1 MYSRRQLLRQA
12 LAASAG
18 LLSATVVGSAQARAA
33 GALDK
38 PGYGPLQESNLPGL
52 LLPAGFSGRI
62 VAHSQHP
69 VIAGSEFVWHAAPDG
84 GACFPAKGGG
94 WIYVSNSE
102 LRNNLGGASAI
113 RFDRNGSISDAYP
126 ILRGT
131 ERNCAGGAT
140 PWNTWLS
147 CEEPEYGMEGQ
158 VYECDPYGK
167 VAAVPRPAMGL
178 FCHEAVAVDLRS
190 GYLYMTEDVPDG
202 CLYRFRPA
210 RYRRGRADLEQGIL
224 EAACE
229 TNQQPRAIHWREIP
243 DPTLIK
249 GTATRYQLDD
259 AIHFAGGEGIAWHN
273 DSLFF
278 TTKHNNRLW
287 RYDTGTNQL
296 DIVYSAHRRP
306 YAELRGVDN
315 VAIDALGQVLVAE
328 DGGNMQIVMVNSAG
342 QTAPLIQILG
352 HDKSEVAGPAFSP
365 RGDRLYFSSQWGA
378 SGGLL
383 GNDGVTYEVSGPFHR

>member
-1 MYSRRQLLRQA
+1 MYSRRQLLQQA

-18 LLSATVVGSAQARAA
+18 LLSTTVLGSAANGPASP
-33 GALDK
+33 
-38 PGYGPLQESNLPGL
+38 PGYGPLKPSNVPGL
-52 LLPAGFSGRI
+52 LLPDGFTGRI
-62 VAHSQHP
+62 VARSQQVVLP
-69 VIAGSEFVWHAAPDG
+69 GSEFVWHSAPDG
-84 GACFPAKGGG
+84 GACFPADNGG

-102 LRNNLGGASAI
+102 LRNSRGGASSI
-113 RFDRNGSISDAYP
+113 RFDRDGNIVDAYP

-140 PWNTWLS
+140 PWQTWLS
-147 CEEPEYGMEGQ
+147 CEEPEYEFEGL

-167 VAAVPRPAMGL
+167 VAAEPRPAMGL

-210 RYRRGRADLEQGIL
+210 RYSRGRADLDHGIL

-229 TNQQPRAIHWREIP
+229 TSDNPRAIHWREVP

-259 AIHFAGGEGIAWHN
+259 VIRFAGGEGIAWQN

-278 TTKHNNRLW
+278 TTKNDNRLW
-287 RYDTGTNQL
+287 HYRTDTNQL
-296 DIVYSAHRRP
+296 TILYSAHRKP
-306 YAELRGVDN
+306 DAELRGVDN
-315 VAIDALGQVLVAE
+315 VTIDALGQVLVAE
-328 DGGNMQIVMVNSAG
+328 DGGNMQIVLVNSEG
-342 QTAPLIQILG
+342 KTAALIQIL
-352 HDKSEVAGPAFSP
+352 DQEDSEMAGPAFSP
-365 RGDRLYFSSQWGA
+365 NGDRFYFSSQWGA
-378 SGGLL
+378 SGGLS
-383 GNDGVTYEVSGPFHR
+383 GNDGLTYEVTGPFRS